1 MAAEL
6 GLPYF
11 ETSAA
16 TGEGKNKNKKE
27 ENRINKILKV
37 WRMQSMVFSISELY

>member
-16 TGEGKNKNKKE
+16 TGEGKNLNRNK
-27 ENRINKILKV
+27 ENKVNNKVIFKV
-37 WRMQSMVFSISELY
+37 WRMLLMGC